1 MLIGDFYKN
10 LSTNSK
16 FGYNWTKI
24 SGTKFGYNWTK
35 MSGTKFGYN
44 WTKISGTKFGYN
56 RTKILGTKFGYNR
69 TKISGT
75 KFGYNW
81 TKISGTKF
89 GYNWTKISGTLHE
102 DVRMLICFLRC
113 KFAITAPLCNTVC
126 FGIVGSDVSLKN
138 NYNELFLFHCNS
150 GYVNTPQCDVL
161 RTLSVLQRGN
171 RS

>member
-1 MLIGDFYKN
+1 MRPSSSSFPSLRPSFSLPLNGFPKSMLIGDFYKN
-10 LSTNSK
+10 LSTNS
-16 FGYNWTKI
+16 
-24 SGTKFGYNWTK
+24 
-35 MSGTKFGYN
+35 
-44 WTKISGTKFGYN
+44 
-56 RTKILGTKFGYNR
+56 
-69 TKISGT
+69 